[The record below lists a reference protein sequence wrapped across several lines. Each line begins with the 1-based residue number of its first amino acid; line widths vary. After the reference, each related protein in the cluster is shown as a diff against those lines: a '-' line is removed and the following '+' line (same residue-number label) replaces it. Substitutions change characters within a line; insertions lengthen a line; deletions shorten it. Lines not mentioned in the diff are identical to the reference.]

1 LGAQNIEQTKTLHH
15 GSMQAIFGRVI
26 KTPYNQRMAIKTIVE
41 QNNKDDILR
50 FNADLVNA
58 KSEKDFYYDPHTKHY
73 TGQLKTLATW
83 CPSVRLADK
92 GINMD
97 FIHTTD
103 GYPVY
108 FNSTDNF
115 YDLRER
121 FLKNVQEFRSLISFP
136 QDQCLTIIIDR
147 GIFSAN
153 IFENIVNMPNMH
165 IITWEKGYE
174 RDKWDVGL
182 KTSKGYIVKTRNHKN
197 DKQLVHYQYQER
209 LWDKNP
215 DMRQIIVQVLDK
227 KWDVLI
233 EVSILTDDKQRDTQQ
248 VIKLML
254 KRWVQEND
262 FKYLIKHFG
271 INEITTYAFVD
282 YKDLKEKIEDKL
294 YTCGE
299 HKKLTKKI
307 QAVRARLKT
316 LLLRQ
321 YNFNLKHAKHN
332 SELSDKN
339 QLKLDEIK
347 KQIEKFN
354 DELKQ
359 LEKQRKESVNK
370 VSKIDELIQ
379 EGYKKLDTDVKS
391 YLDSVKILARNIFYL
406 AFEPFK
412 EQYDNYRDDHVLFRN
427 LSTASGIVKN
437 KNGKKHVEL
446 IPTMQHPKK
455 IKSIFKQIL
464 ATLNENSP
472 VWPNEKNEKFEV
484 FLQ

>member
-1 LGAQNIEQTKTLHH
+1 MSGQGARKKL
-15 GSMQAIFGRVI
+15 
-26 KTPYNQRMAIKTIVE
+26 TPEI
-41 QNNKDDILR
+41 
-50 FNADLVNA
+50 
-58 KSEKDFYYDPHTKHY
+58 
-73 TGQLKTLATW
+73 
-83 CPSVRLADK
+83 
-92 GINMD
+92 
-97 FIHTTD
+97 
-103 GYPVY
+103 
-108 FNSTDNF
+108 
-115 YDLRER
+115 
-121 FLKNVQEFRSLISFP
+121 ISFP

-455 IKSIFKQIL
+455 IKSILKQIL
-464 ATLNENSP
+464 DTLNENSP